1 MMMVPQYVVLTVT
14 RVAER
19 NPRNP
24 KHATAAVLNPP
35 VRQLFVLPLMIS
47 KSQHGPQCEIEH
59 ADGKL
64 LTFAEHFEDVV
75 NAINDAAMG
84 GLAVAKPPR
93 REEINAAATQ
103 PPARGLKALAEE
115 MKAGTATF
123 RSPSEAERRAA
134 EGAKHQGEIAAAV
147 ESAPDYD
154 AAQDIATW
162 GDFVQTDGENVGAP
176 ANERRSFTPGDLR
189 IVKMDGDLWWIE
201 IAAAAEVPNGWTW
214 QRAGVPGELQSL
226 YDTREAARQAV
237 KLAGYIRRLI
247 EE

>member
-24 KHATAAVLNPP
+24 RHATGTILNPP

-147 ESAPDYD
+147 EAAPDYD

-176 ANERRSFTPGDLR
+176 TKRKAQRGDLR
-189 IVKMDGDLWWIE
+189 IFNFADDRFWIE
-201 IAAAAEVPNGWTW
+201 YADVSSTDDNEVEWLRGK
-214 QRAGVPGELQSL
+214 VPDELKAV
-226 YDTREAARQAV
+226 YANYETARLAV

-247 EE
+247 ED